1 MSRDRPRPD
10 RDAPARRQPPQ
21 RRADLFLVE
30 HGHFESR
37 ARAQAAIRAGLV
49 RVDGRPLTRPSDPV
63 APGARVEARPEH
75 PYASRG
81 GLKLAAALD
90 AFHLDPHAL
99 TCLDVGA
106 STGGFTD
113 VLLARGAAHVHAVDV
128 GRGQLHPRLAADP
141 RVTSLEGTDIR
152 DLDPAQLNP
161 RPEFR
166 PSLASVDVSFI
177 GLRLVLPALP
187 PLLASGP
194 AIVALIKPQF
204 EAGRARVGRG
214 GLVRDPA
221 VHDAVCAEV
230 RGVLEGLG
238 ATILG
243 LIPSPVPGGDGNA
256 EFLVGARLPAAG
268 VRA

>member
-1 MSRDRPRPD
+1 MTRDRTSPD
-10 RDAPARRQPPQ
+10 RAAPADDPAENPAP
-21 RRADLFLVE
+21 RRADLYLVA

-49 RVDGRPLTRPSDPV
+49 RVDGRPLARASDPI
-63 APGARVEARPEH
+63 APGTRVEAEAEH

-90 AFHLDPHAL
+90 AFGVDPAGRVA
-99 TCLDVGA
+99 LDVGA

-113 VLLARGAAHVHAVDV
+113 VLLARGARHVHALDV
-128 GRGQLHPRLAADP
+128 GRGQLHPRLAGDP
-141 RVTSLEGTDIR
+141 RVTNRESTDIR
-152 DLDPAQLNP
+152 DLGADALVPP
-161 RPEFR
+161 PE
-166 PSLASVDVSFI
+166 LASVDVSFI

-187 PLLASGP
+187 GLLRPGS

-221 VHDAVCAEV
+221 VHAEVCAAV
-230 RGVLEGLG
+230 RGTLEGLG
-238 ATILG
+238 AAILG
-243 LIPSPVPGGDGNA
+243 LIDSPVPGGDGNA
-256 EFLVGARLPAAG
+256 EFLIGARL
-268 VRA
+268 R

>member
-1 MSRDRPRPD
+1 MNRDRTIPDSATAAAADPPR
-10 RDAPARRQPPQ
+10 

-49 RVDGRPLTRPSDPV
+49 RVDGRPLTRASDPIT
-63 APGARVEARPEH
+63 PGARIEATPAH

-81 GLKLAAALD
+81 GLKLAAALA
-90 AFHLDPHAL
+90 AFRLDPDGR

-113 VLLARGAAHVHAVDV
+113 VLLAGGASHVYAVDV
-128 GRGQLHPRLAADP
+128 GRGQLHARLAADP
-141 RVTSLEGTDIR
+141 RVTNLEGTDIR
-152 DLDPAQLNP
+152 TLAPAALAPPPDLAT
-161 RPEFR
+161 
-166 PSLASVDVSFI
+166 VDVSFI

-187 PLLASGP
+187 ALLAPGSSL
-194 AIVALIKPQF
+194 VALIKPQF
-204 EAGRARVGRG
+204 EAGRGRVGRG

-221 VHDAVCAEV
+221 VHAEVCAAV
-230 RGVLEGLG
+230 RDALQALG

-243 LIPSPVPGGDGNA
+243 LIDSPVPGGDGNA
-256 EFLVGARLPAAG
+256 EFLIGARFP
-268 VRA
+268 

>member
-1 MSRDRPRPD
+1 MTGDRPIPD
-10 RDAPARRQPPQ
+10 RTAPARPDPSPK
-21 RRADLFLVE
+21 RADLFLVE
-30 HGHFESR
+30 QGHFESR

-49 RVDGRPLTRPSDPV
+49 RVDGRPLTRASE
-63 APGARVEARPEH
+63 AIHPGVQIEATPEH

-90 AFHLDPHAL
+90 AFRLDPAGL
-99 TCLDVGA
+99 ACLDVGA

-152 DLDPAQLNP
+152 TLDPAQFVS
-161 RPEFR
+161 RPT
-166 PSLASVDVSFI
+166 LASVDVSFI

-187 PLLASGP
+187 ALLAPGA

-204 EAGRARVGRG
+204 EAGRERIGRG

-221 VHDAVCAEV
+221 VHAEVCAAV
-230 RGVLEGLG
+230 RSVLEGLG
-238 ATILG
+238 AAILG
-243 LIPSPVPGGDGNA
+243 LIDSPVPGGDGNS
-256 EFLVGARLPAAG
+256 EFLIGAK
-268 VRA
+268 VS

>member
-1 MSRDRPRPD
+1 MTGNRPIPD
-10 RDAPARRQPPQ
+10 RAAPTRHDRSP

-49 RVDGRPLTRPSDPV
+49 RIDDRLLARASEAI
-63 APGARVEARPEH
+63 APGARVEATPEH

-90 AFHLDPHAL
+90 AFRLDPAGL
-99 TCLDVGA
+99 ACLDVGA

-152 DLDPAQLNP
+152 DLDPGRLAARL
-161 RPEFR
+161 E
-166 PSLASVDVSFI
+166 LASVDVSFI

-187 PLLASGP
+187 ALLAPGA

-204 EAGRARVGRG
+204 EAGRERVGRG

-221 VHDAVCAEV
+221 IHAEVCAHV
-230 RGVLEGLG
+230 RDLLDGLG
-238 ATILG
+238 AEILG
-243 LIPSPVPGGDGNA
+243 LIGSPVPGGDGNS
-256 EFLVGARLPAAG
+256 EFLIGARLS
-268 VRA
+268 